1 MDRGRAARGGQKPPV
16 STTRL
21 IRGYSLRINVS
32 YTTRPRLCS
41 IRERT
46 EMLVADQA
54 REQEAF
60 SYQLLSIAGELLA
73 LLRVLQ

>member
-1 MDRGRAARGGQKPPV
+1 M
-16 STTRL
+16 RL

-32 YTTRPRLCS
+32 YTTRPDPRS
-41 IRERT
+41 MRERT

-54 REQEAF
+54 REQEAL